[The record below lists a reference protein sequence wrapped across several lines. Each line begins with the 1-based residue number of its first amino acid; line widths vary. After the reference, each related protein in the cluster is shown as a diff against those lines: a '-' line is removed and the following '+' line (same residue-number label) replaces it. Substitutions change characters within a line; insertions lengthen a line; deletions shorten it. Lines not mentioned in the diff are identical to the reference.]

1 MKNYGFIRIAS
12 ACPLGR
18 VGDVMYN
25 TTEICNLIDQA
36 VNQQVSLLVFP
47 ELSISSYTC
56 GDLLLTSA
64 MRKGVEQAISTE
76 FRTSILWKNR
86 LPFLLRAP
94 T

>member
-47 ELSISSYTC
+47 LAATRITLNIWYPTGMDMGCSYSVLFTSGSLSK
-56 GDLLLTSA
+56 A
-64 MRKGVEQAISTE
+64 
-76 FRTSILWKNR
+76 
-86 LPFLLRAP
+86 
-94 T
+94 

>member
-36 VNQQVSLLVFP
+36 VNQQAV
-47 ELSISSYTC
+47 SYTHLQRKFC
-56 GDLLLTSA
+56 IPYTLHQSLTILI
-64 MRKGVEQAISTE
+64 RKI
-76 FRTSILWKNR
+76 FRLFYKH
-86 LPFLLRAP
+86 P
-94 T
+94 TKI